1 MADLRIRCVGLLLL
15 TFCSLGLAQSTPAD
29 ANSGIAS
36 QPAAQSAEPATDP
49 DAGPDAGA
57 ARTHRRAHPAPCWR
71 QAGLTADMVN
81 QRWKLEDQKKTRIA
95 AVCGARVEGVGTAV
109 VGERRH
115 MATNGG
121 SFLDPLHRR
130 SWAVVCLNR
139 AEALARGRVGDGEA
153 VTSSKAGLPGAMP

>member
-71 QAGLTADMVN
+71 QAGLSGDTGK
-81 QRWKLEDQKKTRIA
+81 QRVEAGSQKKNKI
-95 AVCGARVEGVGTAV
+95 
-109 VGERRH
+109 
-115 MATNGG
+115 
-121 SFLDPLHRR
+121 
-130 SWAVVCLNR
+130 
-139 AEALARGRVGDGEA
+139 GRVLYQAPPPARPKNGKN
-153 VTSSKAGLPGAMP
+153 SH